1 MSRLTPVRLLSA
13 LTTGAII
20 SAVSALTLPERP
32 PAPVMPP
39 AQEEAYR
46 RMRNWHTPKK
56 IRDQS
61 AAAPSNSSGT
71 HGLVLD

>member
-1 MSRLTPVRLLSA
+1 MPRLTPVRLLSA
-13 LTTGAII
+13 LTTGATI
-20 SAVSALTLPERP
+20 SAVIALMLPERP

-39 AQEEAYR
+39 AREEAYR
-46 RMRNWHTPKK
+46 HMRNWQTPKN

-71 HGLVLD
+71 HGLVID